1 MSTTPD
7 HTHPENA
14 YPIDVESGAEMVRLL
29 EQDRLMNVA
38 MGGLFSERSDLSGIY
53 RIVDLACGPGGW
65 AQEVAF
71 TYPDKEV
78 LGVDISTAMIAY
90 AQEQAQVQHLDN
102 LQFEVMDIA
111 QPLSLPDNTFD
122 LVNARAIVGFMP
134 PGGWPLLVQECQRI
148 LRPGGVLR
156 LTEAEWGFTN
166 GAALEKLCSLTNRAL
181 FLAGKTLSPN
191 GFYLGI
197 TPMLGLFLRK
207 AGFQHIQK
215 KAHALDYSA
224 GSEAYYSYY
233 KDLSA
238 MFPLL
243 QPFLLRMGVVASQE
257 EVERLY
263 QTAMTEMISEDFC
276 ILGYALTVLGEK
288 P

>member
-1 MSTTPD
+1 MSTPSN
-7 HTHPENA
+7 HTQPENA

-29 EQDRLMNVA
+29 EQDRLMNLA
-38 MGGLFSERSDLSGIY
+38 MGGLFSERPDLSGIH

-71 TYPDKEV
+71 TYPRLEV
-78 LGVDISTAMIAY
+78 LGLDISTAMIAY
-90 AQEQAQVQHLDN
+90 AQEQARVQHLDN
-102 LQFEVMDIA
+102 LQFEVMDITK
-111 QPLSLPDNTFD
+111 PMPFPDSSFD
-122 LVNARAIVGFMP
+122 LVNARTIVGFMAP
-134 PGGWPLLVQECQRI
+134 DQWQLLVQECRRI

-166 GAALEKLCSLTNRAL
+166 GAALEKLCSLANRAL

-191 GFYLGI
+191 GLYLGI

-207 AGFQHIQK
+207 AGYQHIQK

-224 GSEAYYSYY
+224 GTEAYYSYY

-238 MFPLL
+238 GFPLL
-243 QPFLLRMGVVASQE
+243 QPFLLKMGVITSSE
-257 EVERLY
+257 EGERLY
-263 QTAMTEMISEDFC
+263 QAAMAEMLSEDFC
-276 ILGYALTVLGEK
+276 ILGYALTVWGEK